1 MLAMSSLN
9 ESKSSQAKKSF
20 LWFVVIKIVISIGIL
35 ITFVILDIT
44 IIIGK

>member
-9 ESKSSQAKKSF
+9 ESKSSQTKKYF
-20 LWFVVIKIVISIGIL
+20 LWFAVRKMVISIGIS
-35 ITFVILDIT
+35 ITFRILNIT